1 MFIQYHISK
10 LLDPGEIEPSNQN
23 KRFSFAQFII
33 NVIKTLSDAVK
44 LTISNGVKKSGWNWG
59 QVKSFIKTRY
69 RSVFSNGM
77 NYKKILNQRD
87 LIIHILIRYDK
98 CPHLLL
104 VEVSICGIY
113 VSSNA
118 FFFRPATPTWPLLW
132 YDIISDALT
141 LAHRHYWL
149 DYRHLTPQRWI
160 LVQYHISKVLDPGGI
175 EPSPLI
181 ISTFIWWLNKCKPLD
196 LSDKYL

>member
-1 MFIQYHISK
+1 
-10 LLDPGEIEPSNQN
+10 
-23 KRFSFAQFII
+23 
-33 NVIKTLSDAVK
+33 
-44 LTISNGVKKSGWNWG
+44 
-59 QVKSFIKTRY
+59 
-69 RSVFSNGM
+69 M

-141 LAHRHYWL
+141 LAHRYYWL
-149 DYRHLTPQRWI
+149 DYQHLTPQRWI

-175 EPSPLI
+175 EASPLI

-196 LSDKYL
+196 LSDKYLVATRHKNSIFWSFSSSGHFFEFFLGCCSWSNTPVEIGLFFYLKIWK